1 MKMSRKAKRYDDS
14 VLPGDFHDFEP
25 FQTGD
30 PARDGRVEGALR
42 RRGAALELEHLVVER
57 TSSRKQSFA
66 KLRSK
71 AEDLDLAEAISDL
84 STKETVYQAALKSY
98 ATMGK
103 MSLFDYI
110 GT

>member
-1 MKMSRKAKRYDDS
+1 MRHFNVINNQAG
-14 VLPGDFHDFEP
+14 LPFFV
-25 FQTGD
+25 QTRRIAGFD
-30 PARDGRVEGALR
+30 VTAINIPAHRIA
-42 RRGAALELEHLVVER
+42 ELHLIEADQVI
-57 TSSRKQSFA
+57 
-66 KLRSK
+66 RSK